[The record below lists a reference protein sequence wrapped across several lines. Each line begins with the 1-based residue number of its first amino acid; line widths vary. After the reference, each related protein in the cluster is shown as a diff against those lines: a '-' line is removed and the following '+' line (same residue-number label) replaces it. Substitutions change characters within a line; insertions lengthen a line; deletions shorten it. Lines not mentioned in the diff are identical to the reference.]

1 MTEHSDEDT
10 AAFFVNDNIP
20 IFAQKIQLL
29 TRNSNMRQAEVARR
43 AGMTRDAFHRY
54 FNGKTRP
61 PADKLLA
68 LSEVFGVRPED
79 IDDGASAAELEL
91 ARIHGKSK
99 NQEIRGAYRLGPPNG
114 GDPLKVR
121 LMCDLDLTTEDAM
134 KVVQILNKYIANT

>member
-1 MTEHSDEDT
+1 MTEHSDVDT
-10 AAFFVNDNIP
+10 TTFFVNDDIP

-68 LSEVFGVRPED
+68 LAEVFGVRPED

-99 NQEIRGAYRLGPPNG
+99 SREIREPYRLGPPAG

-121 LMCDLDLTTEDAM
+121 LMCDLDLTTDDAM
-134 KVVQILNKYIANT
+134 KVVQLLNKYSANP